1 MKSSVVIIYNP
12 AARCAS
18 AKKVES
24 ASSFLRSK
32 GFFPE
37 IVLTEQRGHAEH
49 LAVSA
54 VGKSPRM
61 IIAAGGDG
69 TINEVVNG
77 MAGSDTPLAILP
89 LGTTNVL
96 ARELD
101 IPDDVHGALERAL
114 GGYPRSVSLGR
125 IEGAKFSRYFCL
137 MAGIGFDGRAVHGV
151 NTSLKKLSGKAAYI
165 LSGVKNFVLYSPDD
179 IPLSIDGSRYHCST
193 AVIGKSRKY
202 GGNFEVTPDATLLD
216 PSLYACI
223 FQGRKRTD
231 LLRYVFGVVRGR
243 HLSYRDVVYRKSES
257 IEIYGNAH
265 IQVDGDYL
273 GVAPARI
280 SVVKDVMN
288 IIW

>member
-1 MKSSVVIIYNP
+1 MKSSVIIIYNP

-18 AKKVES
+18 EKKIER
-24 ASSFLRSK
+24 AASFLRSK

-37 IVLTEQRGHAEH
+37 ILITEKRGHAGR

-54 VGKSPRM
+54 LGKAPRM

-69 TINEVVNG
+69 TINEIVNG

-96 ARELD
+96 ARELE
-101 IPDDVHGALERAL
+101 IPDDVDGALSRAL
-114 GGYPRSVSLGR
+114 SGSPKGVSLGR
-125 IEGAKFSRYFCL
+125 IEGAGFCRYFCL

-151 NTSLKKLSGKAAYI
+151 NASLKKVSGKAAYI
-165 LSGVKNFVLYSPDD
+165 LSGAKNFFLYSPDD
-179 IPLSIDGSRYHCST
+179 IALVVDGSRYQCST

-202 GGNFEVTPDATLLD
+202 GGNFEVTPDATLLE
-216 PSLYACI
+216 PALYACI
-223 FQGRKRTD
+223 FQGRKRRD

-243 HLSYRDVVYRKSES
+243 HLSYHDVVYRKSERV
-257 IEIYGNAH
+257 EIYGSAH

-273 GVAPARI
+273 GVAPATI
-280 SVVKDVMN
+280 SVAGDIMN

>member
-18 AKKVES
+18 GKKMGRAE
-24 ASSFLRSK
+24 SFLRDK
-32 GFFPE
+32 GFLPE
-37 IVLTEQRGHAEH
+37 VRITEKRGHAQH

-54 VGKSPRM
+54 LEKNPGM

-69 TINEVVNG
+69 TINEIING
-77 MAGSDTPLAILP
+77 MAGSDIPLAILP

-101 IPDDVHGALERAL
+101 IPCDVRGALQRAL
-114 GGYPRSVSLGR
+114 TGHPKSVSLGR
-125 IEGAKFSRYFCL
+125 IEGAEFSRYFCL

-151 NTSLKKLSGKAAYI
+151 NASLKKLSGKAAYI
-165 LSGVKNFVLYSPDD
+165 LSGVKNFLLYAPDN
-179 IPLSIDGSRYHCST
+179 IPLSIDGSRYQCST

-202 GGNFEVTPDATLLD
+202 GGNFEVTPDATLLE
-216 PSLYACI
+216 PVLYACI
-223 FQGRKRTD
+223 FQGSKRAD
-231 LLRYVFGVVRGR
+231 LLRYVFGVVRRR
-243 HLSYRDVVYRKSES
+243 HLSYHDVGYLKSES

-280 SVVKDVMN
+280 SVVKDVMK

>member
-12 AARCAS
+12 AAR
-18 AKKVES
+18 S
-24 ASSFLRSK
+24 ASGKKMERAESFLRSK
-32 GFFPE
+32 GFLPE
-37 IVLTEQRGHAEH
+37 VLMTEKRGHAQH

-54 VGKSPRM
+54 LEKTPGM

-69 TINEVVNG
+69 TINEIMNG
-77 MAGSDTPLAILP
+77 MAGSDIPLAILP

-101 IPDDVHGALERAL
+101 IPPDVHGALQRAL
-114 GGYPRSVSLGR
+114 TGDPKSVSLGR
-125 IEGAKFSRYFCL
+125 IEGAEFSRYFCL
-137 MAGIGFDGRAVHGV
+137 MAGVGFDGRAVHGV
-151 NTSLKKLSGKAAYI
+151 NASLKKLSGKAAYI
-165 LSGVKNFVLYSPDD
+165 LSGVKNFFLYSPDD
-179 IPLSIDGSRYHCST
+179 IPLSIGGSRYQCST

-202 GGNFEVTPDATLLD
+202 GGNFEVTPDATLLE
-216 PSLYACI
+216 PALYACL
-223 FQGRKRTD
+223 FQGTTRAD

-243 HLSYRDVVYRKSES
+243 HLSYRDVVYLKSEY
-257 IEIYGNAH
+257 IEIYGDAH

-280 SVVKDVMN
+280 SVVKDVMK